1 MLTNGRETE
10 KSVCFT
16 YIFSFCA
23 IGSVNMKVNVGDRV
37 EMKKPHP
44 CGCKEFEIEKGRL
57 SFRLTAPYSEERRQK
72 ASENAKQN
80 GFNVQAMM

>member
-44 CGCKEFEIEKGRL
+44 CGCKEFEILR
-57 SFRLTAPYSEERRQK
+57 
-72 ASENAKQN
+72 N
-80 GFNVQAMM
+80 GF